1 MITVKEVSSCKERK
15 EFLNFPL
22 DLYKGNPYY
31 IPPMY
36 MDEKKIFGKNY
47 VYNTSCDSVFF
58 NAYKD
63 GVIAGRVQGIIQKDA
78 NAKNSQKRA
87 RFTRIEGIDDPE
99 VFKALMDAV
108 EAWARKNGMDTMQG
122 PIGYS
127 DLEKEGL
134 LIEGFETPGNFVTT
148 YNLPY
153 YQKHIEALGYEK
165 EADYTG
171 SFLYGPESEETLQE
185 MQQLVDFIFKRYK
198 LHFGQSK
205 SGSDF
210 LKKYADGIFNLMDK
224 SYEGLYGT
232 VPFTDGM
239 RKLMVDNFGLVIS
252 PKYSAIILDEND
264 RPVCFG
270 LAIPSLNKAF
280 QGTRG
285 HITPGVAIR
294 FLKCLR
300 KPESLNLCIIGVDP
314 EYLNRGVSAALSL
327 AIMKMLKDTPTLKYA
342 DTCINLE
349 DNYAIQNQ
357 WKRFRRD
364 TPKRYR
370 CYVKPLVNQ
379 SKADKA

>member
-1 MITVKEVSSCKERK
+1 MVEIKQVSSRREQKD
-15 EFLNFPL
+15 FLQFPL

-31 IPPMY
+31 IPPLY
-36 MDEKKIFGKNY
+36 MDEKKIFRKDY
-47 VYNTSCDSVFF
+47 VYNASCDSVFF

-63 GVIAGRVQGIIQKDA
+63 GKMAGRIQGIIQKDA
-78 NAKNSQKRA
+78 NAKNGEKRA
-87 RFTRIEGIDDPE
+87 RFTRIEGIDDAE
-99 VFKALMDAV
+99 VFKALL
-108 EAWARKNGMDTMQG
+108 EAAENWAREQGMDTVQG

-134 LIEGFETPGNFVTT
+134 LIEGFDVPGNFETT
-148 YNLPY
+148 YNMPY

-165 EADYTG
+165 EVDYTG
-171 SFLYGPESEETLQE
+171 SFLYGPETEETLQE
-185 MQQLVDFIFKRYK
+185 MEQLVQFIFKRYK
-198 LHFGQSK
+198 LHFGESK
-205 SGSDF
+205 NGADF
-210 LKKYADGIFNLMDK
+210 LRKYADGIFNLMDQ

-252 PKYSAIILDEND
+252 PKYSAIILDEEN

-280 QGTRG
+280 RGTRG
-285 HITPGVAIR
+285 HITPGVVIR
-294 FLKCLR
+294 FLQCLR
-300 KPESLNLCIIGVDP
+300 RPESLDLCIIGVDP
-314 EYLNRGVSAALSL
+314 AYLNRGVSAALSL
-327 AIMKMLKDTPTLKYA
+327 AIMKMLKENKSLRYA

-364 TPKRYR
+364 VPKRYR
-370 CYVKPLVNQ
+370 CYVKAL
-379 SKADKA
+379 

>member
-1 MITVKEVSSCKERK
+1 MVEIKQVCSKQQQKD
-15 EFLNFPL
+15 FLQFPL

-31 IPPMY
+31 IPPLY
-36 MDEKKIFGKNY
+36 MDEKKIFRKDY
-47 VYNTSCDSVFF
+47 VYNASCDSVFF

-63 GVIAGRVQGIIQKDA
+63 GKMAGRIQGIIQRDA
-78 NAKNSQKRA
+78 NAKNGEKRA
-87 RFTRIEGIDDPE
+87 RFTRIEGIDDAE
-99 VFKALMDAV
+99 VFKALL
-108 EAWARKNGMDTMQG
+108 EAAENWAREQGMDTVQG

-134 LIEGFETPGNFVTT
+134 LIEGFDVPGNFETT
-148 YNLPY
+148 YNMPY

-165 EADYTG
+165 EVDYTG
-171 SFLYGPESEETLQE
+171 SFLYGPETEETLQE
-185 MQQLVDFIFKRYK
+185 MEQLVQFIFKRYK
-198 LHFGQSK
+198 LHFGESK
-205 SGSDF
+205 NGADF
-210 LKKYADGIFNLMDK
+210 LRKYTDGIFNLMDQ

-252 PKYSAIILDEND
+252 PKYSAIILDEEN

-280 QGTRG
+280 RGTRG

-294 FLKCLR
+294 FLQCLR
-300 KPESLNLCIIGVDP
+300 RPESLDLCIIGVDP
-314 EYLNRGVSAALSL
+314 AYLNRGVSAALTL
-327 AIMKMLKDTPTLKYA
+327 AIMKMLKENKSLRYA

-364 TPKRYR
+364 VPKRYR
-370 CYVKPLVNQ
+370 CYVKAL
-379 SKADKA
+379 

>member
-1 MITVKEVSSCKERK
+1 MVEIKQVCSKQQQKD
-15 EFLNFPL
+15 FLQFPL

-31 IPPMY
+31 IPPLY
-36 MDEKKIFGKNY
+36 MDEKKIFQKDY
-47 VYNTSCDSVFF
+47 VYNASCDSVFF

-63 GVIAGRVQGIIQKDA
+63 GKMAGRIQGIIQRDA
-78 NAKNSQKRA
+78 NAKNGEKRA
-87 RFTRIEGIDDPE
+87 RFTRIEGIDDAE
-99 VFKALMDAV
+99 VFKALL
-108 EAWARKNGMDTMQG
+108 EAAENWAREQGMDTVQG

-134 LIEGFETPGNFVTT
+134 LIEGFDVPGNFETT
-148 YNLPY
+148 YNMPY

-165 EADYTG
+165 EVDYTG
-171 SFLYGPESEETLQE
+171 SFLYGPETEETLQE
-185 MQQLVDFIFKRYK
+185 MEQLVQFIFKRYK
-198 LHFGQSK
+198 LHFGESK
-205 SGSDF
+205 NGADF
-210 LKKYADGIFNLMDK
+210 LRKYADGIFNLIDQ

-252 PKYSAIILDEND
+252 PKYSAIILDEEN

-280 QGTRG
+280 RGTRG

-294 FLKCLR
+294 FLQCLR
-300 KPESLNLCIIGVDP
+300 RPESLDLCIIGVDP
-314 EYLNRGVSAALSL
+314 AYLNRGVSAALTL
-327 AIMKMLKDTPTLKYA
+327 AIMKMLKENKSLRYA

-364 TPKRYR
+364 VPKRYR
-370 CYVKPLVNQ
+370 CYVKAL
-379 SKADKA
+379 

>member
-1 MITVKEVSSCKERK
+1 MITVEQVTTRRQQKD
-15 EFLNFPL
+15 FLRFPL

-36 MDEKKIFGKNY
+36 MDEKKIFRKDY
-47 VYNTSCDSVFF
+47 VYNGSCDAVFF

-63 GVIAGRVQGIIQKDA
+63 GKMAGRIQGIIQKDA
-78 NAKNSQKRA
+78 NAKNGEKRA
-87 RFTRIEGIDDPE
+87 RFTRIEGIDDAS
-99 VFKALMDAV
+99 VFKALLDAA
-108 EAWARKNGMDTMQG
+108 EDWARKKGMDTIHG

-134 LIEGFETPGNFVTT
+134 LIEGFQVSGNFETT
-148 YNLPY
+148 YNMPY
-153 YQKHIEALGYEK
+153 YQKHIESLGYAK
-165 EADYTG
+165 EVDYTG

-185 MQQLVDFIFKRYK
+185 MEQLVQFIFKRYQ
-198 LHFGQSK
+198 LHFGESRN
-205 SGSDF
+205 GADF
-210 LKKYADGIFNLMDK
+210 LRKYADGIFNLIDK

-232 VPFTDGM
+232 VPFTAGM
-239 RKLMVDNFGLVIS
+239 RKLMIDNFGLVIS
-252 PKYSAIILDEND
+252 PKYSAMILDQSN

-280 QGTRG
+280 RGTRG
-285 HITPGVAIR
+285 HITPGLAVR
-294 FLKCLR
+294 FLQCLR
-300 KPESLNLCIIGVDP
+300 HPESLDLCIIGVDP

-327 AIMKMLKDTPTLKYA
+327 AIMKMLRDTPSLRYA

-364 TPKRYR
+364 VPKRYR
-370 CYVKPLVNQ
+370 CYVKAL
-379 SKADKA
+379 

>member
-1 MITVKEVSSCKERK
+1 MVEIKQVCSKQQQKD
-15 EFLNFPL
+15 FLQFPL

-31 IPPMY
+31 IPPLY
-36 MDEKKIFGKNY
+36 MDEKKIFRKDY
-47 VYNTSCDSVFF
+47 VYNASCDSAFF

-63 GVIAGRVQGIIQKDA
+63 GKMAGRIQGIIQRDA
-78 NAKNSQKRA
+78 NAKNGEKRA
-87 RFTRIEGIDDPE
+87 RFTRIEGIDDAE
-99 VFKALMDAV
+99 VFKALL
-108 EAWARKNGMDTMQG
+108 EAAENWAREQGMDTVQG

-134 LIEGFETPGNFVTT
+134 LIEGFDVPGNFETT
-148 YNLPY
+148 YNMPY

-165 EADYTG
+165 EVDYTG
-171 SFLYGPESEETLQE
+171 SFLYGPETEETLQE
-185 MQQLVDFIFKRYK
+185 MEQLVQFIFKRYK
-198 LHFGQSK
+198 LHFGESK
-205 SGSDF
+205 NGADF
-210 LKKYADGIFNLMDK
+210 LRKYADGIFNLMDQ

-252 PKYSAIILDEND
+252 PKYTAIILDEEN

-280 QGTRG
+280 RGTRG

-294 FLKCLR
+294 FLQCLR
-300 KPESLNLCIIGVDP
+300 RPESLDLCIIGVDP
-314 EYLNRGVSAALSL
+314 AYLNRGVSAALTL
-327 AIMKMLKDTPTLKYA
+327 AIMKMLKENKSLRYA

-364 TPKRYR
+364 VPKRYR
-370 CYVKPLVNQ
+370 CYVKAL
-379 SKADKA
+379 

>member
-1 MITVKEVSSCKERK
+1 MVEIKQVCSKQQQKD
-15 EFLNFPL
+15 FLQFPL

-31 IPPMY
+31 IPPLY
-36 MDEKKIFGKNY
+36 MDEKKIFRKDY
-47 VYNTSCDSVFF
+47 VYNASCDSVFF

-63 GVIAGRVQGIIQKDA
+63 GKMAGRIQGIIQRDA
-78 NAKNSQKRA
+78 NAKNGEKRA
-87 RFTRIEGIDDPE
+87 RFTRIEGIDDAE
-99 VFKALMDAV
+99 VFKALL
-108 EAWARKNGMDTMQG
+108 EAAENWAREQGMDTVQG

-134 LIEGFETPGNFVTT
+134 LIEGFDVPGNFETT
-148 YNLPY
+148 YNMPY

-165 EADYTG
+165 EVDYTG
-171 SFLYGPESEETLQE
+171 SFLYGPETEETLQE
-185 MQQLVDFIFKRYK
+185 MEQLVQFIFKRYK
-198 LHFGQSK
+198 LHFGESK
-205 SGSDF
+205 NGADF
-210 LKKYADGIFNLMDK
+210 LRKYADGIFNLIDQ

-252 PKYSAIILDEND
+252 PKYSAIILDEEN

-280 QGTRG
+280 RGTRG

-294 FLKCLR
+294 FLQCLR
-300 KPESLNLCIIGVDP
+300 RPESLDLCIIGVDP
-314 EYLNRGVSAALSL
+314 AYLNRGVSAALTL
-327 AIMKMLKDTPTLKYA
+327 AIMKMLKENKSLRYA

-364 TPKRYR
+364 VPKRYR
-370 CYVKPLVNQ
+370 CYVKAL
-379 SKADKA
+379 

>member
-1 MITVKEVSSCKERK
+1 MITVEEVKTGKQRR
-15 EFLNFPL
+15 EFLSFPL

-36 MDEKKIFGKNY
+36 MDEKKIFRKDY
-47 VYNTSCDSVFF
+47 VYNSSCDSVFF

-63 GVIAGRVQGIIQKDA
+63 GKMAGRIQGIIQRDA
-78 NAKNSQKRA
+78 NAKNGEKRA
-87 RFTRIEGIDDPE
+87 RFTRIEAIDDAE
-99 VFKALMDAV
+99 VFKALFEKA
-108 EAWARKNGMDTMQG
+108 EGWAREKGMDTIQG

-134 LIEGFETPGNFVTT
+134 LIEGFDVPGTFVTT

-153 YQKHIEALGYEK
+153 YQKHIEALGFKK
-165 EADYTG
+165 EVDYTG

-185 MQQLVDFIFKRYK
+185 MEQLVNFIFKRYK
-198 LHFGQSK
+198 LHFGESRN
-205 SGSDF
+205 GADF
-210 LKKYADGIFNLMDK
+210 MRKYADGIFNLMDM

-232 VPFTDGM
+232 VPFTEGM
-239 RKLMVDNFGLVIS
+239 RKLMLDNFGLVID

-264 RPVCFG
+264 KPVCFG
-270 LAIPSLNKAF
+270 LAIPSLNRAF

-285 HITPGVAIR
+285 HITPGVAVR
-294 FLKCLR
+294 FLKCKLQ
-300 KPESLNLCIIGVDP
+300 PDCLNLCIIGADP

-327 AIMKMLKDTPTLKYA
+327 AIMKMLKDSPTLKYA

-357 WKRFRRD
+357 WKRFKREV
-364 TPKRYR
+364 PKRYR
-370 CYVKPLVNQ
+370 AYVKPL
-379 SKADKA
+379 

>member
-1 MITVKEVSSCKERK
+1 MVEIKQVSTRREQKD
-15 EFLNFPL
+15 FLQFPL

-31 IPPMY
+31 IPPLY
-36 MDEKKIFGKNY
+36 MDEKKIFRKDY
-47 VYNTSCDSVFF
+47 VYNASCDSVFF

-63 GVIAGRVQGIIQKDA
+63 GKMAGRIQGIIQRDA
-78 NAKNSQKRA
+78 NAKNGEKRA
-87 RFTRIEGIDDPE
+87 RFTRIEGIDDAE
-99 VFKALMDAV
+99 VFKALL
-108 EAWARKNGMDTMQG
+108 EAAENWAREQGMDTVQG

-134 LIEGFETPGNFVTT
+134 LIEGFDVPGNFETT
-148 YNLPY
+148 YNMPY

-165 EADYTG
+165 EVDYTG
-171 SFLYGPESEETLQE
+171 SFLYGPETEETLQE
-185 MQQLVDFIFKRYK
+185 MEQLVQFIFKRYK
-198 LHFGQSK
+198 LHFGESK
-205 SGSDF
+205 NGADF
-210 LKKYADGIFNLMDK
+210 LRKYADGIFNLMDQ

-252 PKYSAIILDEND
+252 PKYSAIILDEEN

-270 LAIPSLNKAF
+270 MAIPSLNKAF
-280 QGTRG
+280 RGTRG

-294 FLKCLR
+294 FLQCLR
-300 KPESLNLCIIGVDP
+300 RPESLDLCIIGVDP
-314 EYLNRGVSAALSL
+314 AYLNRGVSAALSL
-327 AIMKMLKDTPTLKYA
+327 AIMKMLKENKSLRYA

-364 TPKRYR
+364 VPKRYR
-370 CYVKPLVNQ
+370 CYVKAL
-379 SKADKA
+379 

>member
-1 MITVKEVSSCKERK
+1 MVEIKQVCSKQQQKD
-15 EFLNFPL
+15 FLQFPL

-31 IPPMY
+31 IPPLY
-36 MDEKKIFGKNY
+36 MDEKKIFRKDY
-47 VYNTSCDSVFF
+47 VYNASCDSVFF

-63 GVIAGRVQGIIQKDA
+63 GKMAGRIQGIIQRDA
-78 NAKNSQKRA
+78 NAKNGEKRA
-87 RFTRIEGIDDPE
+87 RFTRIEGIDDAE
-99 VFKALMDAV
+99 VFKALL
-108 EAWARKNGMDTMQG
+108 EAAENWAREQGMDTVQG

-134 LIEGFETPGNFVTT
+134 LIEGFDVPGNFETT
-148 YNLPY
+148 YNMPY

-165 EADYTG
+165 EVDYTG
-171 SFLYGPESEETLQE
+171 SFLYGPETEETLQE
-185 MQQLVDFIFKRYK
+185 MEQLVQFIFKRYK
-198 LHFGQSK
+198 LHFGESK
-205 SGSDF
+205 NGADF
-210 LKKYADGIFNLMDK
+210 LRKYADGIFNLIDQ

-252 PKYSAIILDEND
+252 PKYSAIILDEEN

-280 QGTRG
+280 RGTRG

-294 FLKCLR
+294 FLQCLR
-300 KPESLNLCIIGVDP
+300 RPESLDLCIIGVDP
-314 EYLNRGVSAALSL
+314 AYLNRGVSAALTL
-327 AIMKMLKDTPTLKYA
+327 AIMKMLKENKNLRYA

-364 TPKRYR
+364 VPKRYR
-370 CYVKPLVNQ
+370 CYVKAL
-379 SKADKA
+379 

>member
-1 MITVKEVSSCKERK
+1 MIEIQKVTTGKQRR

-31 IPPMY
+31 VPPMY
-36 MDEKKIFGKNY
+36 MDEKKIFRKDY
-47 VYNTSCDSVFF
+47 VYNSSCDSEFF
-58 NAYKD
+58 VAYKD
-63 GVIAGRVQGIIQKDA
+63 GVVVGRVQAIIQKDA
-78 NAKNSQKRA
+78 NAKNGEKRA
-87 RFTRIEGIDDPE
+87 RFTRIEMTDDPE
-99 VFKALMDAV
+99 VAAALMGAV
-108 EAWARKNGMDTMQG
+108 ESWARERGMDTIQG

-153 YQKHIEALGYEK
+153 YQKLIEDLGYKK
-165 EADYTG
+165 EVDYTG
-171 SFLYGPESEETLQE
+171 SFLYGPESEETLVE
-185 MQQLVDFIFKRYK
+185 MGKLVEFIFKRYK
-198 LHFGQSK
+198 LHFGESK
-205 SGSDF
+205 NGADF
-210 LKKYADGIFNLMDK
+210 LRKYADGIFDLMDK

-239 RKLMVDNFGLVIS
+239 RKLMLDNFGLVID
-252 PKYSAIILDEND
+252 PRYTAIILDQNEK
-264 RPVCFG
+264 PVCFG
-270 LAIPSLNKAF
+270 LSIPSLSKAF
-280 QGTRG
+280 RGTRG

-294 FLKCLR
+294 FLQCKMH
-300 KPESLNLCIIGVDP
+300 PESLDMCIIGVDP

-327 AIMKMLKDTPTLKYA
+327 AIMKMLKDDPHLKYA

-370 CYVKPLVNQ
+370 CYVK
-379 SKADKA
+379 SI

>member
-1 MITVKEVSSCKERK
+1 MIEVSEVKTRKQRK

-36 MDEKKIFGKNY
+36 MDEKKIFRKDY

-63 GVIAGRVQGIIQKDA
+63 GKIAGRVQGIIQKDA
-78 NAKNSQKRA
+78 NAKNGEKRA
-87 RFTRIEGIDDPE
+87 RFTRIEAIDDHE
-99 VFKALMDAV
+99 VFKALMDAA
-108 EAWARKNGMDTMQG
+108 ETWAREKGMDTIQG

-134 LIEGFETPGNFVTT
+134 LIEGFEVPGTFVTT
-148 YNLPY
+148 YNHPY
-153 YQKHIEALGYEK
+153 YQKHIEALGYKK
-165 EADYTG
+165 EVDYTG

-185 MQQLVDFIFKRYK
+185 MEELVNFIFKRYK
-198 LHFGQSK
+198 LHFGESRN
-205 SGSDF
+205 GADF
-210 LKKYADGIFNLMDK
+210 MKKYADGIFNLMDM

-232 VPFTDGM
+232 VPFTEGM
-239 RKLMVDNFGLVIS
+239 RQLMLDNFGLVID
-252 PKYSAIILDEND
+252 PKYSAIILDQNNK
-264 RPVCFG
+264 PVCFG
-270 LAIPSLNKAF
+270 LAIPSLNRAF

-285 HITPGVAIR
+285 HITPGVAVR
-294 FLKCLR
+294 FLKCKLQ
-300 KPESLNLCIIGVDP
+300 PDCLNLCIIGADP

-327 AIMKMLKDTPTLKYA
+327 AIMKMLKDSPTLRYA

-364 TPKRYR
+364 VPKRYR
-370 CYVKPLVNQ
+370 CYVKPL
-379 SKADKA
+379 

>member
-1 MITVKEVSSCKERK
+1 MVEIKQVCSKQQQKD
-15 EFLNFPL
+15 FLQFPL

-31 IPPMY
+31 IPPLY
-36 MDEKKIFGKNY
+36 MDEKKIFRKDY
-47 VYNTSCDSVFF
+47 VYNASCDSVFF

-63 GVIAGRVQGIIQKDA
+63 GKMAGRIQGIIQRDA
-78 NAKNSQKRA
+78 NAKNVEKRA
-87 RFTRIEGIDDPE
+87 RFTRIEGIDDAE
-99 VFKALMDAV
+99 VFKALL
-108 EAWARKNGMDTMQG
+108 EAAENWAREQGMNTVQG

-134 LIEGFETPGNFVTT
+134 LIEGFDVPGNFETT
-148 YNLPY
+148 YNMPY

-165 EADYTG
+165 EVDYTG
-171 SFLYGPESEETLQE
+171 SFLYGPETEETLQE
-185 MQQLVDFIFKRYK
+185 MEQLVQFIFKRYK
-198 LHFGQSK
+198 LHFGESK
-205 SGSDF
+205 NGADF
-210 LKKYADGIFNLMDK
+210 LRKYADGIFNLIDQ

-252 PKYSAIILDEND
+252 PKYSAIILDEEN

-280 QGTRG
+280 RGTRG

-294 FLKCLR
+294 FLQCLR
-300 KPESLNLCIIGVDP
+300 RPESLDLCIIGVDP
-314 EYLNRGVSAALSL
+314 AYLNRGVSAALTL
-327 AIMKMLKDTPTLKYA
+327 AIMKMLKENKSLRYA

-364 TPKRYR
+364 VPKRYR
-370 CYVKPLVNQ
+370 CYVKAL
-379 SKADKA
+379 

>member
-1 MITVKEVSSCKERK
+1 MVEIKQVCSKQQQKD
-15 EFLNFPL
+15 FLQFPL
-22 DLYKGNPYY
+22 DLYNGNPYY
-31 IPPMY
+31 IPPLY
-36 MDEKKIFGKNY
+36 MDEKKIFRKDY
-47 VYNTSCDSVFF
+47 VYNASCDSVFF

-63 GVIAGRVQGIIQKDA
+63 GKMAGRIQGIIQRDA
-78 NAKNSQKRA
+78 NAKNGEKRA
-87 RFTRIEGIDDPE
+87 RFTRIEGIDDAE
-99 VFKALMDAV
+99 VFKALL
-108 EAWARKNGMDTMQG
+108 EAAENWAREQGMDTVQG

-134 LIEGFETPGNFVTT
+134 LIEGFDVPGNFETT
-148 YNLPY
+148 YNMPY

-165 EADYTG
+165 EVDYTG
-171 SFLYGPESEETLQE
+171 SFLYGPETEETLQE
-185 MQQLVDFIFKRYK
+185 MEQLVQFIFKRYK
-198 LHFGQSK
+198 LHFGESK
-205 SGSDF
+205 NGADF
-210 LKKYADGIFNLMDK
+210 LRKYADGIFNLIDQ

-252 PKYSAIILDEND
+252 PKYSAIILDEEN

-280 QGTRG
+280 RGTRG

-294 FLKCLR
+294 FLQCLR
-300 KPESLNLCIIGVDP
+300 RPESLDLCIIGVDP
-314 EYLNRGVSAALSL
+314 AYLNRGVSAALTL
-327 AIMKMLKDTPTLKYA
+327 AIMKMLKENKSLRYA

-364 TPKRYR
+364 VPKRYR
-370 CYVKPLVNQ
+370 CYVKAL
-379 SKADKA
+379 

>member
-1 MITVKEVSSCKERK
+1 MIQIKEVKTCRQRR
-15 EFLNFPL
+15 EFLNLPL

-31 IPPMY
+31 VPPMY
-36 MDEKKIFGKNY
+36 LDEKKIFSRNY
-47 VYNTSCDSVFF
+47 VYNQSCDTVFY

-63 GVIAGRVQGIIQKDA
+63 GKIAGRIQGIIQKDA
-78 NAKNSQKRA
+78 NAKNGEKRA
-87 RFTRIEGIDDPE
+87 RFTRIEAIDDPE
-99 VFKALMDAV
+99 VFKALFDAA
-108 EAWARKNGMDTMQG
+108 EAWARSNGMDTVQG

-134 LIEGFETPGNFVTT
+134 LIEGFTTPGNFVTT
-148 YNLPY
+148 YNHPY
-153 YQKHIEALGYEK
+153 YQKHIEALGYKK
-165 EADYTG
+165 EVDYTG

-185 MQQLVDFIFKRYK
+185 MEQLVQFIFKRYK
-198 LHFGQSK
+198 LHFGESK
-205 SGSDF
+205 NGADF
-210 LKKYADGIFNLMDK
+210 MKKYAGGIFDLIDK

-239 RKLMVDNFGLVIS
+239 RKLMLDNFGMVID
-252 PKYSAIILDEND
+252 PRFSAMILDQDNK
-264 RPVCFG
+264 PVCFG
-270 LAIPSLNKAF
+270 LAIPSLSKAF
-280 QGTRG
+280 RGTRG

-294 FLKCLR
+294 FLQCKR
-300 KPESLNLCIIGVDP
+300 QPESLDLCIIGVDP

-364 TPKRYR
+364 VPKRYR
-370 CYVKPLVNQ
+370 CYVKAL
-379 SKADKA
+379 

>member
-1 MITVKEVSSCKERK
+1 MIEIKEVSTKKEQK

-22 DLYKGNPYY
+22 DLYRGNPYY

-36 MDEKKIFGKNY
+36 MDEKKIFRKDY
-47 VYNTSCDSVFF
+47 VYNTSCDSVFY
-58 NAYKD
+58 NAYED
-63 GVIAGRVQGIIQKDA
+63 GKIVGRIQGIIQKDA
-78 NAKNSQKRA
+78 NAKNGEKRA
-87 RFTRIEGIDDPE
+87 RFTRLEALDNPAI
-99 VFKALMDAV
+99 FKALMEAV
-108 EAWARKNGMDTMQG
+108 ESWARGRGMDTIHG

-134 LIEGFETPGNFVTT
+134 LIEGFDVPGNFETT

-153 YQKHIEALGYEK
+153 YQKHVEALGYNK
-165 EADYTG
+165 EVDYTG

-198 LHFGQSK
+198 LHFGASK
-205 SGSDF
+205 NGADF
-210 LKKYADGIFNLMDK
+210 LRRYADGIFDLMDK

-239 RKLMVDNFGLVIS
+239 RKLMLDNFGLVIN
-252 PKYSAIILDEND
+252 PKYSAIILDENNK
-264 RPVCFG
+264 PVCFG

-280 QGTRG
+280 RGTRG

-294 FLKCLR
+294 FLQCTR
-300 KPESLNLCIIGVDP
+300 QPESLDMCIIGVDP
-314 EYLNRGVSAALSL
+314 EYLNRGVSSALSL
-327 AIMKMLKDTPTLKYA
+327 AVMKMLKESPTLRYA
-342 DTCINLE
+342 DTCVNLE

-370 CYVKPLVNQ
+370 AYVKSL
-379 SKADKA
+379 

>member
-1 MITVKEVSSCKERK
+1 MITVEEVKTGKQRR

-36 MDEKKIFGKNY
+36 MDEKKIFRKDY
-47 VYNTSCDSVFF
+47 VYNSSCDSVFF

-63 GVIAGRVQGIIQKDA
+63 GKMAGRIQGIIQRDA
-78 NAKNSQKRA
+78 NAKNGEKRA
-87 RFTRIEGIDDPE
+87 RFTRIEAIDDAE
-99 VFKALMDAV
+99 VFKALF
-108 EAWARKNGMDTMQG
+108 EKSEGWAREKGMDTIQG

-134 LIEGFETPGNFVTT
+134 LIEGFDVPGTFVTT

-153 YQKHIEALGYEK
+153 YQKHIEALGFKK
-165 EADYTG
+165 EVDYTG

-185 MQQLVDFIFKRYK
+185 MEQLVNFIFKRYK
-198 LHFGQSK
+198 LHFGESRN
-205 SGSDF
+205 GADF
-210 LKKYADGIFNLMDK
+210 MRKYADGIFNLMDM

-232 VPFTDGM
+232 VPFTEGM
-239 RKLMVDNFGLVIS
+239 RKLMLDNFGLVID

-264 RPVCFG
+264 KPVCFG
-270 LAIPSLNKAF
+270 LAIPSLNRAF

-285 HITPGVAIR
+285 HITPGVAVR
-294 FLKCLR
+294 FLKCKLQ
-300 KPESLNLCIIGVDP
+300 PDCLNLCIIGADP

-327 AIMKMLKDTPTLKYA
+327 AIMKMLKDSPTLKYA

-357 WKRFRRD
+357 WKRFKREV
-364 TPKRYR
+364 PKRYR
-370 CYVKPLVNQ
+370 AYVKPL
-379 SKADKA
+379 

>member
-1 MITVKEVSSCKERK
+1 MVEIKQVCSKQQQKD
-15 EFLNFPL
+15 FLQFPL

-31 IPPMY
+31 IPPLY
-36 MDEKKIFGKNY
+36 MDEKKIFRKDY
-47 VYNTSCDSVFF
+47 VYNASCDSVFF

-63 GVIAGRVQGIIQKDA
+63 GKMAGRIQGIIQRDA
-78 NAKNSQKRA
+78 NAKNGEKRA
-87 RFTRIEGIDDPE
+87 RFTRIEGIDDAE
-99 VFKALMDAV
+99 VFKALL
-108 EAWARKNGMDTMQG
+108 EAAENWARGQGMDTVQG

-134 LIEGFETPGNFVTT
+134 LIEGFDVPGNFETT
-148 YNLPY
+148 YNMPY

-165 EADYTG
+165 EVDYTG
-171 SFLYGPESEETLQE
+171 SFLYGPDTEETLQE
-185 MQQLVDFIFKRYK
+185 MEQLVQFIFKRYK
-198 LHFGQSK
+198 LHFGESK
-205 SGSDF
+205 NGADF
-210 LKKYADGIFNLMDK
+210 LRKYADGIFNLMDQ

-252 PKYSAIILDEND
+252 PKYSAIILDEEN

-280 QGTRG
+280 RGTRG

-294 FLKCLR
+294 FLQCLR
-300 KPESLNLCIIGVDP
+300 RPESLDLCIIGVDP
-314 EYLNRGVSAALSL
+314 AYLNRGVSAALTL
-327 AIMKMLKDTPTLKYA
+327 AIMKMLKENKSLRYA

-364 TPKRYR
+364 VPKRYR
-370 CYVKPLVNQ
+370 CYVKAL
-379 SKADKA
+379 

>member
-1 MITVKEVSSCKERK
+1 MVEIKQVSSRREQKD
-15 EFLNFPL
+15 FLQFPL

-31 IPPMY
+31 IPPLY
-36 MDEKKIFGKNY
+36 MDEKKIFRKDY
-47 VYNTSCDSVFF
+47 VYNASCDSVFF

-63 GVIAGRVQGIIQKDA
+63 GKMAGRIQGIIQKDA
-78 NAKNSQKRA
+78 NAKNGEKRA
-87 RFTRIEGIDDPE
+87 RFTRIEGIDDAE
-99 VFKALMDAV
+99 VFKALL
-108 EAWARKNGMDTMQG
+108 EAAENWAREQGMDTVQG

-134 LIEGFETPGNFVTT
+134 LIEGFDVPGNFETT
-148 YNLPY
+148 YNMPY

-165 EADYTG
+165 EVDYTG
-171 SFLYGPESEETLQE
+171 SFLYGPETEETLQE
-185 MQQLVDFIFKRYK
+185 MEQLVQFIFKRYK
-198 LHFGQSK
+198 LHFGESK
-205 SGSDF
+205 NGADF
-210 LKKYADGIFNLMDK
+210 LRKYADGIFNLMDQ

-252 PKYSAIILDEND
+252 PKYSAIILDEEN

-280 QGTRG
+280 RGTRG

-294 FLKCLR
+294 FLQCLR
-300 KPESLNLCIIGVDP
+300 RPESLDLCIIGVDP
-314 EYLNRGVSAALSL
+314 AYLNRGVSAALSL
-327 AIMKMLKDTPTLKYA
+327 AIMKMLKENKSLRYA

-364 TPKRYR
+364 VPKRYR
-370 CYVKPLVNQ
+370 CYVKAL
-379 SKADKA
+379 

>member
-1 MITVKEVSSCKERK
+1 MIQVTQVKTRREQK
-15 EFLNFPL
+15 EFLGFPL

-31 IPPMY
+31 VPPMY
-36 MDEKKIFGKNY
+36 MDEKKIFRKDY
-47 VYNTSCDSVFF
+47 VYNQSCDSVCF

-63 GVIAGRVQGIIQKDA
+63 GVMAGRIQAIIQKDA
-78 NAKNSQKRA
+78 NAKNGEKRA
-87 RFTRIEGIDDPE
+87 RFTRIEGIDDGA
-99 VFKALMDAV
+99 VFKALLDAA
-108 EAWARKNGMDTMQG
+108 EAWAREKGMDTVQG

-153 YQKHIEALGYEK
+153 YQKHIEALGYKK
-165 EADYTG
+165 EVDYTG

-185 MQQLVDFIFKRYK
+185 MEALVQFIFKRYK

-205 SGSDF
+205 SGADF
-210 LKKYADGIFNLMDK
+210 LKKYAGGIFDLIDK

-239 RKLMVDNFGLVIS
+239 RQLMLDNFGLVIS
-252 PKYSAIILDEND
+252 PKYSAIILDQED

-270 LAIPSLNKAF
+270 LAIPSLSKAF
-280 QGTRG
+280 RGTRG
-285 HITPGVAIR
+285 HLTPGVILR
-294 FLKCLR
+294 FLQCIR
-300 KPESLNLCIIGVDP
+300 RPESLDMCIIGVDP
-314 EYLNRGVSAALSL
+314 EYLNRGVSSALSL
-327 AIMKMLKDTPTLKYA
+327 AIMKMLRDTPSLRYA

-364 TPKRYR
+364 VPKRYR
-370 CYVKPLVNQ
+370 CYVKSL
-379 SKADKA
+379 

>member
-1 MITVKEVSSCKERK
+1 MVEIKQVCSKQQQKD
-15 EFLNFPL
+15 FLQFPL

-31 IPPMY
+31 IPPLY
-36 MDEKKIFGKNY
+36 MDEKKIFRKDY
-47 VYNTSCDSVFF
+47 VYNASCDSVFF

-63 GVIAGRVQGIIQKDA
+63 GKMAGRIQGIIQRDA
-78 NAKNSQKRA
+78 NAKNGEKRA
-87 RFTRIEGIDDPE
+87 RFTRIEGIDDAE
-99 VFKALMDAV
+99 VFKALL
-108 EAWARKNGMDTMQG
+108 EAAENWAREQGMDTVQG

-134 LIEGFETPGNFVTT
+134 LIEGFDVPGNFETT
-148 YNLPY
+148 YNMPY

-165 EADYTG
+165 EVDYTG
-171 SFLYGPESEETLQE
+171 SFLYGPETEETLQE
-185 MQQLVDFIFKRYK
+185 MEQLVQFIFKRYK
-198 LHFGQSK
+198 LHFGESK
-205 SGSDF
+205 NGADF
-210 LKKYADGIFNLMDK
+210 LRKYADGIFNLMDQ

-252 PKYSAIILDEND
+252 PKYSAIILDEEN

-280 QGTRG
+280 RGTRG

-294 FLKCLR
+294 FLQCLR
-300 KPESLNLCIIGVDP
+300 RPESLDLCIIGVDP
-314 EYLNRGVSAALSL
+314 AYLNRGVSAALTL
-327 AIMKMLKDTPTLKYA
+327 AIMKMLKENKSLRYA

-364 TPKRYR
+364 VPKRYR
-370 CYVKPLVNQ
+370 CYVKAL
-379 SKADKA
+379 

>member
-1 MITVKEVSSCKERK
+1 MVEIKQVCSKQQQKD
-15 EFLNFPL
+15 FLQFPL

-31 IPPMY
+31 IPPLY
-36 MDEKKIFGKNY
+36 MDEKKIFRKDY
-47 VYNTSCDSVFF
+47 VYNASCDSVFF

-63 GVIAGRVQGIIQKDA
+63 GKMAGRIQGIIQRDA
-78 NAKNSQKRA
+78 NAKNGEKRA
-87 RFTRIEGIDDPE
+87 RFTRIEGIDDAE
-99 VFKALMDAV
+99 VFKALL
-108 EAWARKNGMDTMQG
+108 EAAENWAREQGMDTVQG

-134 LIEGFETPGNFVTT
+134 LIEGFDVPGNFETT
-148 YNLPY
+148 YNMPY

-165 EADYTG
+165 EVDYTG
-171 SFLYGPESEETLQE
+171 SFLYGPETEETLQE
-185 MQQLVDFIFKRYK
+185 MEQLVQFIFKRYK
-198 LHFGQSK
+198 LHFGESK
-205 SGSDF
+205 NGADF
-210 LKKYADGIFNLMDK
+210 LRKYADGIFNLMDQ

-252 PKYSAIILDEND
+252 PKYSAIILDEDN

-280 QGTRG
+280 RGTRG

-294 FLKCLR
+294 FLQCLR
-300 KPESLNLCIIGVDP
+300 RPESLDLCIIGVDP
-314 EYLNRGVSAALSL
+314 AYLNRGVSAALTL
-327 AIMKMLKDTPTLKYA
+327 AIMKMLKENKSLRYA

-364 TPKRYR
+364 VPKRYR
-370 CYVKPLVNQ
+370 CYVKAL
-379 SKADKA
+379 

>member
-1 MITVKEVSSCKERK
+1 MVEIKQVCSKQQQKD
-15 EFLNFPL
+15 FLQFPL

-31 IPPMY
+31 IPPLY
-36 MDEKKIFGKNY
+36 MDEKKIFRKDY
-47 VYNTSCDSVFF
+47 VYNASCDSVFF

-63 GVIAGRVQGIIQKDA
+63 GKMAGRIQGIIQRDA
-78 NAKNSQKRA
+78 NAKNGEKRA
-87 RFTRIEGIDDPE
+87 RFTRIDGIDDAE
-99 VFKALMDAV
+99 VFKALL
-108 EAWARKNGMDTMQG
+108 EAAENWAREQGMDTVQG

-134 LIEGFETPGNFVTT
+134 LIEGFDVPGNFETT
-148 YNLPY
+148 YNMPY

-165 EADYTG
+165 EVDYTG
-171 SFLYGPESEETLQE
+171 SFLYGPETEETLQE
-185 MQQLVDFIFKRYK
+185 MEQLVQFIFKRYK
-198 LHFGQSK
+198 LHFGESK
-205 SGSDF
+205 NGADF
-210 LKKYADGIFNLMDK
+210 LRKYADGIFNLMDQ

-252 PKYSAIILDEND
+252 PKYSAIILDEEN

-280 QGTRG
+280 RGTRG

-294 FLKCLR
+294 FLQCLR
-300 KPESLNLCIIGVDP
+300 RPESLDLCIIGVDP
-314 EYLNRGVSAALSL
+314 AYLNRGVSAALTL
-327 AIMKMLKDTPTLKYA
+327 AIMKMLKENKSLRYA

-364 TPKRYR
+364 VPKRYR
-370 CYVKPLVNQ
+370 CYVKAL
-379 SKADKA
+379 